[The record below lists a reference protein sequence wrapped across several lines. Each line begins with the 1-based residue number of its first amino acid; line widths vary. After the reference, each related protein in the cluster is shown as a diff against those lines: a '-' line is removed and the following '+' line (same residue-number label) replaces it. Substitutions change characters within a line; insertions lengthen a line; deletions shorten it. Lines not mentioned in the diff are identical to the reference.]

1 MAEPAAD
8 AVALAR
14 LRATRVAPHPSELPS
29 LRSLKAAARRA
40 GRTLADVRT
49 TAGPALLL
57 GWPEG
62 SEPSDGS
69 ERGVMRREP
78 SQVALLTFAACLR
91 ACWPDPDMEPY
102 PGRTVS
108 DEQVLAALASLASP
122 ATGPGEDHSGS
133 ERHYKGAIR
142 LLRATGLLDPDTSF
156 ISLGP
161 LVSLWAPSD
170 VAVLRAFHSRLPA
183 CPPEAAG

>member
-1 MAEPAAD
+1 
-8 AVALAR
+8 
-14 LRATRVAPHPSELPS
+14 
-29 LRSLKAAARRA
+29 
-40 GRTLADVRT
+40 
-49 TAGPALLL
+49 
-57 GWPEG
+57 
-62 SEPSDGS
+62 
-69 ERGVMRREP
+69 MRREP
-78 SQVALLTFAACLR
+78 SQVVLLTFAACLR